1 MKITEELNQTHL
13 SQYPLI
19 MWIADGFF
27 LLLGI
32 LFTILAYGTFVSNH
46 VNKPA
51 TSWAVMLMVF
61 GLSFLTIL
69 AGGLLIVSA
78 TVKKTTIDRTL
89 KFIEFKETGL
99 VTKKSERIAFAD
111 IREFTVLHETD
122 SDDSDFYGIGMILKN
137 SQEKRLSDLLA
148 VTTSEKTRYEQLTQK
163 LNQHL
168 A

>member
-13 SQYPLI
+13 SQYPFI
-19 MWIADGFF
+19 MWFAGGFFF
-27 LLLGI
+27 LLGC
-32 LFTILAYGTFVSNH
+32 LFTVLAYGTFVSNH
-46 VNKPA
+46 ANKPA
-51 TSWAVMLMVF
+51 TSWAVMVVVF
-61 GLSFLTIL
+61 GLSLVAIL

-89 KFIEFKETGL
+89 KFIEFNETGL

-148 VTTSEKTRYEQLTQK
+148 VTTTEKNRYEQLTQK